1 MLHTVLSQGTP
12 AKLKAVNGGVWDL
25 EQASRMEQQR
35 LIVKDIKEE
44 LQVEVHSS

>member
-12 AKLKAVNGGVWDL
+12 TRVQAVDNGMSEL
-25 EQASRMEQQR
+25 EEASRIEQQR

-44 LQVEVHSS
+44 LQVA